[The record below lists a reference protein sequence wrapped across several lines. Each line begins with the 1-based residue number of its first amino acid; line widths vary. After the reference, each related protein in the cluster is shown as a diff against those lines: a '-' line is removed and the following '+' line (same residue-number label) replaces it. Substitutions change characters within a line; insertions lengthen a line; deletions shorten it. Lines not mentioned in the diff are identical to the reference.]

1 MNKQEILTA
10 IRNKRKEM
18 NILQDKMAEL
28 LGISRSQ
35 YSSLESGNSEITL
48 DKLIKICEI
57 LNIELVGFKEVE
69 KKNEEK
75 QNLIQ
80 NIIDFAN
87 KLRDL

>member
-10 IRNKRKEM
+10 IRSKRKEM
-18 NILQDKMAEL
+18 NILQSEMAEL
-28 LGISRSQ
+28 LSISASQ

-48 DKLIKICEI
+48 DKLVKICEI
-57 LNIELVGFKEVE
+57 LNIELVGFREVE
-69 KKNEEK
+69 KQNEEK

-87 KLRDL
+87 KLKDL